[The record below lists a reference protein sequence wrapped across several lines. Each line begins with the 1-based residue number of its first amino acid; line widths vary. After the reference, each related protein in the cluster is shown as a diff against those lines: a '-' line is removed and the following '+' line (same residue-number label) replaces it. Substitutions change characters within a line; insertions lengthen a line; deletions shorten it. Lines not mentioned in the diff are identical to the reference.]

1 MNLEQI
7 NIIIWFYAQVK
18 STFGRRSITAIT
30 MRQRPTKVPSEYT
43 LLVAIGNAP
52 NVMATKI
59 VNVPNYQNNHG
70 NQNTLCLVF
79 IRWNVIV
86 IVFLI
91 KIGSIDFIL
100 PRLWEERMQFQCSKV
115 VKFLEIVR
123 QVKMSH
129 LDKNTK

>member
-7 NIIIWFYAQVK
+7 NIVIKFNAQVK

-43 LLVAIGNAP
+43 LLVAIGNAL

-79 IRWNVIV
+79 IR
-86 IVFLI
+86 
-91 KIGSIDFIL
+91 
-100 PRLWEERMQFQCSKV
+100 
-115 VKFLEIVR
+115 
-123 QVKMSH
+123 
-129 LDKNTK
+129 